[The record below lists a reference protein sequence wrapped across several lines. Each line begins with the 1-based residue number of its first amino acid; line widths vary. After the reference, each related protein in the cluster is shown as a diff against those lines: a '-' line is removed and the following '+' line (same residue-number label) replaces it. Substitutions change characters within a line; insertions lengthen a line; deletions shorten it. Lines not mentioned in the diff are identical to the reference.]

1 LHHNQLSRSPPHRS
15 PFVIKEAVPGLSS
28 TIHHIQMSLTAAA
41 FQRGFA
47 KLIAQNVNHH
57 TRLTHVSHRAPTRL
71 LPLTGSSLLEASG
84 KAQCALSNYGGG
96 MVQGDESI
104 VTLLVEEGASLGVT
118 TQGPNRIY
126 KGRADAKNA
135 TPTSKMC
142 KTVVTATVGDRGFLV
157 LAPDPTVLFARSNYE
172 QLTELRLQTP
182 ASSCIAMDWFA
193 AGRVQNG
200 EEWSLD
206 SFSTTT
212 KIYCGNEEGTYS
224 DPPILVDR
232 IRLPTQSQANSSSSS
247 ETQYSTNFWGSQT
260 LCSII
265 LAGPQSLPVVH
276 QLQAWSSQL
285 TAQVTSVRN
294 LHKDSNATDGIIPT
308 SSLGPNVIV
317 SVSEVQPD
325 QLYVAR
331 IAAQSNEDVYRVL
344 HDSLLPL
351 DFGVPFYKDRVASS
365 VTLSR
370 TQKISTASE
379 TPAIT
384 TAMSTHPGPTPE
396 DTPLVQASGALFPRI
411 SNGIEEQNTTTQSTV
426 QISRNDNMM
435 TDQNLWS
442 AFVMMDSCL
451 PTGSFAHSSGIE
463 VAQQFG
469 FLQDDDHV
477 EAYVTAATHS
487 ALQLAT
493 PYMVAGMKAAT
504 ANADDLTTAW
514 QELDQSVHSLMVS
527 NSPACQASMDQGRGL
542 LRVALAWSQKQR
554 LQQQSPTNRDA
565 YTKLRSIQN
574 TLAHQHGHLA
584 PLFGIVTPL
593 LLGISNPQIARQML
607 AYSMARDMVSAAVR
621 LNVIGPLASIGILDR
636 IHRSQQ
642 REHETWTGSSSSL
655 DDASSSTP
663 ILDVLHPCHDLLA
676 VRLFRT

>member
-1 LHHNQLSRSPPHRS
+1 
-15 PFVIKEAVPGLSS
+15 
-28 TIHHIQMSLTAAA
+28 
-41 FQRGFA
+41 
-47 KLIAQNVNHH
+47 
-57 TRLTHVSHRAPTRL
+57 
-71 LPLTGSSLLEASG
+71 
-84 KAQCALSNYGGG
+84 
-96 MVQGDESI
+96 
-104 VTLLVEEGASLGVT
+104 
-118 TQGPNRIY
+118 
-126 KGRADAKNA
+126 
-135 TPTSKMC
+135 
-142 KTVVTATVGDRGFLV
+142 
-157 LAPDPTVLFARSNYE
+157 
-172 QLTELRLQTP
+172 
-182 ASSCIAMDWFA
+182 
-193 AGRVQNG
+193 
-200 EEWSLD
+200 
-206 SFSTTT
+206 
-212 KIYCGNEEGTYS
+212 
-224 DPPILVDR
+224 
-232 IRLPTQSQANSSSSS
+232 
-247 ETQYSTNFWGSQT
+247 
-260 LCSII
+260 
-265 LAGPQSLPVVH
+265 
-276 QLQAWSSQL
+276 
-285 TAQVTSVRN
+285 
-294 LHKDSNATDGIIPT
+294 
-308 SSLGPNVIV
+308 
-317 SVSEVQPD
+317 
-325 QLYVAR
+325 
-331 IAAQSNEDVYRVL
+331 
-344 HDSLLPL
+344 
-351 DFGVPFYKDRVASS
+351 
-365 VTLSR
+365 
-370 TQKISTASE
+370 
-379 TPAIT
+379 
-384 TAMSTHPGPTPE
+384 MSTHPGPTPE

-542 LRVALAWSQKQR
+542 LRVALA
-554 LQQQSPTNRDA
+554 
-565 YTKLRSIQN
+565 
-574 TLAHQHGHLA
+574 LAHQHGHLA

>member
-1 LHHNQLSRSPPHRS
+1 M
-15 PFVIKEAVPGLSS
+15 PFPAPS
-28 TIHHIQMSLTAAA
+28 

-47 KLIAQNVNHH
+47 KLIAQHVNHH

-96 MVQGDESI
+96 MVQGDESV

-126 KGRADAKNA
+126 KGRTKDDSVSRRPGENA
-135 TPTSKMC
+135 LQHSKTC
-142 KTVVTATVGDRGFLV
+142 KTVITATVADNGFLV

-172 QLTELRLQTP
+172 QCTELRLETST
-182 ASSCIAMDWFA
+182 SSCIAMDWFA

-212 KIYCGNEEGTYS
+212 KIYCGNEKGTYV

-232 IRLPTQSQANSSSSS
+232 IRLPTQSQYNSSSSS
-247 ETQYSTNFWGSQT
+247 ESQYSTNFWGSQAV
-260 LCSII
+260 CSIV

-276 QLQAWSSQL
+276 QLQEWSTQL
-285 TAQVTSVRN
+285 TAQMTSVRN
-294 LHKDSNATDGIIPT
+294 LHQESHATHGTIRA

-325 QLYVAR
+325 HLYVAR
-331 IAAQSNEDVYRVL
+331 IAAQSNEDIYRIL

-365 VTLSR
+365 GTLSR
-370 TQKISTASE
+370 SHATITATE
-379 TPAIT
+379 TPP
-384 TAMSTHPGPTPE
+384 STNKTSRHPTPTPGE
-396 DTPLVQASGALFPRI
+396 TPLVHESATLSPTTGSSINVQSMITESPLPNSS
-411 SNGIEEQNTTTQSTV
+411 SNNNI
-426 QISRNDNMM
+426 M

-469 FLQDDDHV
+469 FLQNDDNV
-477 EAYVTAATHS
+477 EAYVIAATHS

-493 PYMVAGMKAAT
+493 PYMVASMKAVT
-504 ANADDLTTAW
+504 TNADNLTTEW
-514 QELDQSVHSLMVS
+514 QKLDQSVHSLMVS
-527 NSPACQASMDQGRGL
+527 NSPACQASIDQGRGL
-542 LRVALAWSQKQR
+542 LRVALAWSQKQ
-554 LQQQSPTNRDA
+554 QSPISNDA
-565 YTKLRSIQN
+565 YTKLRSIQSS
-574 TLAHQHGHLA
+574 LLHHHGHLA
-584 PLFGIVTPL
+584 PLFGVVTPL
-593 LLGISNPQIARQML
+593 LLGISDPQIARQML

-636 IHRSQQ
+636 VHRSQQ
-642 REHETWTGSSSSL
+642 REHETWTGASSSL

-663 ILDVLHPCHDLLA
+663 MLDVLHPCHDMLA

>member
-1 LHHNQLSRSPPHRS
+1 
-15 PFVIKEAVPGLSS
+15 
-28 TIHHIQMSLTAAA
+28 MSFPAAA

-47 KLIAQNVNHH
+47 KLIAQHVNNN

-142 KTVVTATVGDRGFLV
+142 KTVITATVGDRGFLV

-172 QLTELRLQTP
+172 QLTEVRLETP
-182 ASSCIAMDWFA
+182 TSSCIAMDWFA

-212 KIYCGNEEGTYS
+212 KIYCGGERGTYS

-232 IRLPTQSQANSSSSS
+232 IRLPTQSQADSSSPSK
-247 ETQYSTNFWGSQT
+247 TQYSTNFWGSQT
-260 LCSII
+260 LCSIV

-276 QLQAWSSQL
+276 QLQAWSSQV

-294 LHKDSNATDGIIPT
+294 LHHDRHVMDETIRT

-331 IAAQSNEDVYRVL
+331 IAAQSNEDIYRVL
-344 HDSLLPL
+344 HDSLLTL

-365 VTLSR
+365 GTLSR
-370 TQKISTASE
+370 TRTISAASE
-379 TPAIT
+379 TPTSTST
-384 TAMSTHPGPTPE
+384 TSTDSVQTPE
-396 DTPLVQASGALFPRI
+396 DTPLVQASGALF
-411 SNGIEEQNTTTQSTV
+411 SQTSSGIEEQNTTTQSTA
-426 QISRNDNMM
+426 QNSGNDNTMS
-435 TDQNLWS
+435 DQNLWS

-469 FLQDDDHV
+469 FLQDEDHV

-504 ANADDLTTAW
+504 SNTDDLTAAW

-527 NSPACQASMDQGRGL
+527 NSPACQASIDQGRGL
-542 LRVALAWSQKQR
+542 LRVALAWSQKQQ

-565 YTKLRSIQN
+565 YKKLRAIQN
-574 TLAHQHGHLA
+574 TLPTQHGHLA

-593 LLGISNPQIARQML
+593 LLGISNPQIARHML

-636 IHRSQQ
+636 VHRSQQ

-663 ILDVLHPCHDLLA
+663 VLDVLHPCHDLLA